1 MALTGS
7 QSDTLPQFTGV
18 YVFGD
23 SLVDPGNA
31 LKAAQLVDD
40 FPFTS
45 LPSGAPTASK
55 GYFEGRFSDGY
66 NFADLIS
73 NKLISQPTQPTFPY
87 GFEDPIFGLSIP
99 FVSRPDGDNLSFA
112 YGGAQVRR
120 GDEYVPDLDDQ
131 TDIYRNYPSADPAA
145 LYMITIG
152 GNDIREMAPRSG
164 APLVGEAATARLND
178 VAGEIVEE
186 IGQLFGFGARHILWT
201 GIPDVGLIP
210 EYKGA
215 VDEATLRALA
225 TGYSEQLDA
234 LVKSGLAS
242 LPLPAGATLHTFSL
256 GQASDE
262 ILANPAAYNLTNV
275 TDARTS
281 VQAGAL
287 QPVGSGFLFFDAV
300 HPSAQAHAIVAGAI
314 LDSLRGPGGDAGEVA
329 PAQLGPRL
337 LGAVE
342 ATGGLDEFKVSLLA
356 GQDYTLDLQGVSSGS
371 GSLAD
376 PRLQIVSQTGAI
388 LASDDDSGLGLDA
401 HLRFIAPATEEYT
414 VRASAVG
421 AITGTY
427 VLLGA
432 GLRGSDVTVLG
443 GPSGDVISA
452 IGGAN
457 YLRGDAGA
465 DTITGGSGFDDIN
478 GNTGDDSAA
487 GGPGDDWVVGGKD
500 NDVLHGDAGGDV
512 VWGNLGADTLDGGDG
527 ADQVRGGQ
535 GDDIVNGGAGGD
547 YVSGDRG
554 NDTITGGAGADL
566 FHGSQ
571 DAGIDRVLDFSL
583 AEGDR
588 VMLDPGTTYT
598 VGQVGADTVID
609 MGGGHQMIL
618 VGMQFSTLTAGW
630 IFEA

>member
-7 QSDTLPQFTGV
+7 QIDVLPQFSGF

-31 LKAAQLVDD
+31 LKAAELLAD

-55 GYFEGRFSDGY
+55 GYFEGRFSDGF

-73 NKLISQPTQPTFPY
+73 NKLLSQPTQPTFPY

-99 FVSRPDGDNLSFA
+99 FVSRPDGNNLSFA

-120 GDEYVPDLDDQ
+120 GDEYVPDIDDQ

-164 APLVGEAATARLND
+164 APLVGEAATTRLND

-186 IGQLFGFGARHILWT
+186 IEQLYAFGARHILWT

-210 EYKGA
+210 EYQGTA
-215 VDEATLRALA
+215 DEAARRSLA
-225 TGYSEQLDA
+225 TGYAEQLDA
-234 LVKSGLAS
+234 LVRSGLAS

-256 GQASDE
+256 GQLSDD

-281 VQAGAL
+281 IQAGAL
-287 QPVGSGFLFFDAV
+287 EPVGSGFLFFDAV

-314 LDSLRGPGGDAGEVA
+314 LDSLRGPGGGAGEPV

-356 GQDYTLDLQGVSSGS
+356 GQDYTVDLQGVSSGS

-376 PRLQIVSQTGAI
+376 PRLQVVSQTGAI
-388 LASDDDSGLGLDA
+388 LATDDDSGLGLDA
-401 HLRFIAPATEEYT
+401 HLEFIAPATEEYT
-414 VRASAVG
+414 IRVAAVG
-421 AITGTY
+421 VVTGTY
-427 VLLGA
+427 TLQGP

-443 GPSGDVISA
+443 GLSGDAISA

-457 YLRGDAGA
+457 YLRGDAGN

-487 GGPGDDWVVGGKD
+487 GGTGDDWVVGGKD
-500 NDVLHGDAGGDV
+500 NDVLHGDAGSDI
-512 VWGNLGADTLDGGDG
+512 VWGNLGHDTLTGGDG
-527 ADQVRGGQ
+527 NDQVRGGQ
-535 GDDIVNGGAGGD
+535 DDDVLDAGAGDDF
-547 YVSGDRG
+547 VSGDRG
-554 NDTITGGAGADL
+554 NDTLAGGAGADL

-571 DAGIDRVLDFSL
+571 DAGIDRVLDFNIS
-583 AEGDR
+583 EGDR
-588 VMLDPGTTYT
+588 VMLDPGTSYT
-598 VGQVGADTVID
+598 LSQVGADTVVD
-609 MGGGHQMIL
+609 MGLGHRMIL
-618 VGMQFSTLTAGW
+618 VSVQLSTLAAGW